1 MDIRDVGLRGRP
13 DAEIARFAREQ
24 NLIVLSADLGFGNIQ
39 RFPIGSH
46 PGMAIVRLPN
56 EMPSEQMN
64 EAVAAAL
71 RGITVEEI
79 RGGVLVI
86 EAGRI
91 RLRRR

>member
-1 MDIRDVGLRGRP
+1 MDVRDVGLRGRP
-13 DAEIARFAREQ
+13 DDEIASFARQQ
-24 NLIVLSADLGFGNIQ
+24 NLVVLSADLGFGNIQ

-56 EMPSEQMN
+56 EMPSGQIN

-71 RGITVEEI
+71 QAITIEEI